1 MPVSRKEKEKLTVM
15 IIPHT
20 GREPGSVKI
29 PVSTPRFIAAA
40 LVVFAFFLAVFIY
53 SYAYLASQMDELAHL
68 QEVTEAQKAK
78 ISLLSDQTLQLRVQ
92 VEEVEELSRQ
102 IKEILGLVEQAEA
115 GTVEAEGAMEA
126 MEAMEAMGSG
136 AGGRDLLADRSGFR
150 TTLSTMELESL
161 QASLAA
167 KAKELEDLV
176 EAAEDYQ
183 HRMDHTPSIWPTEG
197 RITSPFGY
205 RRSPFTRRIQFHGGI
220 DIASSSGTP
229 ILAAANGRVVEAS
242 YRSGWGR
249 LIILDHGYDF
259 ITYYAHLRG
268 FAVAIGDIVSKGEVI
283 GYMGNSG
290 SSTGTHLHY
299 EVHYRGERMN
309 PRDYMN

>member
-1 MPVSRKEKEKLTVM
+1 MPLSRKEKEKLTVM

-20 GREPGSVKI
+20 GREPASVKI
-29 PVSTPRFIAAA
+29 PISTPRFIAAA

-115 GTVEAEGAMEA
+115 GAVEAEGA

-161 QASLAA
+161 QASMAA

-249 LIILDHGYDF
+249 LIILEHGYDF

-268 FAVAIGDIVSKGEVI
+268 FAVAIGDTVSKGEVI